1 VAEADVKVDENAEIV
16 PAHARRVVGD
26 VLDRLVV
33 KHTAPR
39 PDGQELYELASL
51 GPDLSLALAEAI
63 DNQNPLCGLLAAW
76 MLLKLA
82 EKEDPFA
89 LKRKS
94 ALNRASSALVGALKE
109 EEPLLPLY
117 ACIQLSNGGV
127 PTEAVPLLTRFL
139 AHSDMAFAV
148 YAGSAL
154 TWCGEFGAQ
163 AIPVLTKVLHG
174 GDELLA
180 TVAANA
186 LGRLGLRNDEAV
198 SVLVRRL
205 NEASSSHQYS
215 VILALKALGKAACA
229 ASPKLTSIVRNR
241 QINSLI
247 RAAAAEALASVQPDS
262 RETRGLLMAL
272 LDESDWLLIE
282 AGLRGLE
289 RSGGLPEQVLP
300 RLGKLLRSTTDNHRR
315 VAALGFRLLGRKAE
329 TVLEELIQAT
339 CHEQNRKVLVELATA
354 CALLGPESAKPLCEV
369 VQRGKLSEIGG
380 ALVALGLMG
389 KVAAEEI
396 ARTLV
401 RDADEMVRR
410 TGVAIMRTLGPD
422 AEPAL
427 GVLSATL
434 PTLDDE
440 RAIDA
445 LTVISNCQS
454 GALSVVPEIISCVLE
469 REGAAS
475 KAAAAVLTG
484 LGTAVV
490 PILEERVKNTPAK
503 HRQKIDE
510 LLQGFRPA
518 EHRAFE
524 RLLALNA
531 DHDLLLFLFAG
542 EVIEQAGPIGLRKVA
557 SRLENIKAVDDMKL
571 PTSEA
576 SVREM
581 LSELNRKL
589 PAAINWQTTKG
600 TCLTAEGRALLREAA
615 EYLRWRGYKV

>member
-1 VAEADVKVDENAEIV
+1 LSVDKDGQIV
-16 PAHARRVVGD
+16 PAHARRVVHD
-26 VLDRLVV
+26 LLDRLVV
-33 KHTAPR
+33 KRTPPQ
-39 PDGQELYELASL
+39 PDGQEMYELASL

-82 EKEDPFA
+82 EKEDSFA

-94 ALNRASSALVGALKE
+94 ALKRASAALVAALKDE
-109 EEPLLPLY
+109 KPVLPLY
-117 ACIQLSNGGV
+117 ACIQLSNGAV
-127 PTEAVPLLTRFL
+127 PQEAVPLLTQFL
-139 AHSDMAFAV
+139 SHTDTVFAV
-148 YAGSAL
+148 YAASAL

-163 AIPVLTKVLHG
+163 AIPVLTKALHG
-174 GDELLA
+174 DDELLA
-180 TVAANA
+180 TVAADA
-186 LGRLGLRNDEAV
+186 LGRLGLRNDEAI

-205 NEASSSHQYS
+205 NEASSSYQYS
-215 VILALKALGKAACA
+215 VILALKALGKAASA
-229 ASPKLTSIVRNR
+229 ASPKFTSIVRNR
-241 QINSLI
+241 RVNNLI

-272 LDESDWLLIE
+272 LAESDWLLIE

-289 RSGGLPEQVLP
+289 RIGGLSEKLLP
-300 RLGKLLRSTTDNHRR
+300 RLGELLRSATDNHRR
-315 VAALGFRLLGRKAE
+315 VAAIGFRMLGPKAE
-329 TVLEELIQAT
+329 TVLEELIRAT
-339 CHEQNRKVLVELATA
+339 CHEENRDVLLELAST
-354 CALLGPESAKPLCEV
+354 CAFLGPASAKPLCEV
-369 VQRGKLSEIGG
+369 VRQGKLNQLGG
-380 ALVALGLMG
+380 ALVALQLMG

-401 RDADEMVRR
+401 RDADEVVRR
-410 TGVAIMRTLGPD
+410 TGVALLRTLGRD

-427 GVLSATL
+427 GIVAAML
-434 PTLDDE
+434 PSLDDE
-440 RAIDA
+440 RAVDA

-454 GALSVVPEIISCVLE
+454 GALAVVPEIISCLLE

-475 KAAAAVLTG
+475 KAAAVVLTG

-490 PILEERVKNTPAK
+490 PILEECVKNTPAEQ
-503 HRQKIDE
+503 RQKIDK

-557 SRLENIKAVDDMKL
+557 SRLEKIKAVDEMKL

-589 PAAINWQTTKG
+589 PAAINRQTTKG
-600 TCLTAEGRALLREAA
+600 TCLTNEGRSLIREARD
-615 EYLRWRGYKV
+615 YLRWRGHKV

>member
-1 VAEADVKVDENAEIV
+1 MSEADVNVDENAEIV
-16 PAHARRVVGD
+16 PAHARRVVHD
-26 VLDRLVV
+26 VLDRWVV
-33 KHTAPR
+33 KKTGPR
-39 PDGQELYELASL
+39 PGGQELYELASL

-63 DNQNPLCGLLAAW
+63 DDQNPFCGLLAAW

-82 EKEDPFA
+82 EKEDSFA

-94 ALNRASSALVGALKE
+94 ALKRASAALVAALKDE
-109 EEPLLPLY
+109 KPVLPLY
-117 ACIQLSNGGV
+117 ACIQLSNGAV
-127 PTEAVPLLTRFL
+127 PREVVPLLTQFL
-139 AHSDMAFAV
+139 SHTDTAFAV
-148 YAGSAL
+148 YAASAL

-163 AIPVLTKVLHG
+163 AIPVLTKALHG
-174 GDELLA
+174 DDELLA
-180 TVAANA
+180 TVAADA
-186 LGRLGLRNDEAV
+186 LGRLGLRNDEAI

-205 NEASSSHQYS
+205 NEASSSYQYS
-215 VILALKALGKAACA
+215 VILAVKALGKAASA
-229 ASPKLTSIVRNR
+229 ALPKLTSIVRNR
-241 QINSLI
+241 RVNNLI
-247 RAAAAEALASVQPDS
+247 RAAAAEALPSVQPDS

-289 RSGGLPEQVLP
+289 RSGGMSEKLLP
-300 RLGKLLRSTTDNHRR
+300 RLGELLRSTTDNHRR
-315 VAALGFRLLGRKAE
+315 VAALGFRMLGPKAE
-329 TVLEELIQAT
+329 TVLPELIRAT
-339 CHEQNRKVLVELATA
+339 CHEYNREVLVELATA
-354 CALLGPESAKPLCEV
+354 CAFLGPASAKPLCEV
-369 VQRGKLSEIGG
+369 VQRGNLIEIGG
-380 ALVALGLMG
+380 AFVALGLMG

-410 TGVAIMRTLGPD
+410 TGVALLRTLGPD

-454 GALSVVPEIISCVLE
+454 GALAVVPEIISCVLE

-490 PILEERVKNTPAK
+490 PILEELVKNTPAK
-503 HRQKIDE
+503 HRQKIDK

-531 DHDLLLFLFAG
+531 DHDLLLFVFAG
-542 EVIEQAGPIGLRKVA
+542 EVIERAGPIGLRKVA
-557 SRLENIKAVDDMKL
+557 SRLENIKAVDDMQL

-589 PAAINWQTTKG
+589 PAAINRQTTKG
-600 TCLTAEGRALLREAA
+600 TCLTAEGRALLREAR
-615 EYLRWRGYKV
+615 EYLRWRGHEV